1 MRTLLALAFMAA
13 STVSLAG
20 CPAGLGCGGYSG
32 GGDQV
37 YARGNDVLILCENGA
52 FVEQLSGQPEVD
64 GMAQDGPG
72 SAGLVVQG
80 TVQDTATVAFT
91 LSEDAEANT
100 ATAPELGS
108 GAFTLETLGTVEL
121 NYANLNCT
129 RVGSA
134 SWFPGNS
141 AN

>member
-1 MRTLLALAFMAA
+1 MRTLLALALVTA
-13 STVSLAG
+13 SIISLTG
-20 CPAGLGCGGYSG
+20 CPAGCGGYAG
-32 GGDQV
+32 VGDQV
-37 YARGNDVLILCENGA
+37 YVRGNDVLILCANGA

-64 GMAQDGPG
+64 GMTEDEGGNPDNI
-72 SAGLVVQG
+72 VQG
-80 TVQDTATVAFT
+80 TVDDTATVAFT
-91 LSEDAEANT
+91 LGEDPTTST

-108 GAFTLETLGTVEL
+108 GAFTLENLGKVQL
-121 NYANLNCT
+121 DYANLNCT

>member
-13 STVSLAG
+13 SSLSLTG
-20 CPAGLGCGGYSG
+20 CPLGCGGYSG

-37 YARGNDVLILCENGA
+37 YVRGNDVLILCANGA

-64 GMAQDGPG
+64 GMTEDEGG
-72 SAGLVVQG
+72 SPDNIIEGMVD
-80 TVQDTATVAFT
+80 DTATVAFT
-91 LSEDAEANT
+91 LSQDSTTST

-121 NYANLNCT
+121 SYANLNCV
-129 RVGSA
+129 RV
-134 SWFPGNS
+134 
-141 AN
+141 